1 MTIQKCRRAHDPSAR
16 TQTVN
21 FKASGGASGGIWV
34 ARVAMGG
41 WRGSWKENVP
51 KPLSFTVKSGA
62 TDHFVQ
68 ARREQVSRSPHP
80 AHNFEMAPSRRN
92 PKTQSVQL

>member
-1 MTIQKCRRAHDPSAR
+1 MTPAR
-16 TQTVN
+16 EPKQL
-21 FKASGGASGGIWV
+21 FLRHLGGASGGIWV

-62 TDHFVQ
+62 TDHLVQ

-80 AHNFEMAPSRRN
+80 AHNLEMSATRRN
-92 PKTQSVQL
+92 PKKHSVQL